1 MEEGQQTVKL
11 YRHYNRKGLDTILA
25 TLLLVVIVVA
35 MTVIVY
41 TWSTGVFGSIIPA
54 PPTGREILTIENQG
68 FDASNMKLTLYLR
81 NTGSTPTTLASYYVQ
96 DQNGNQYA
104 RTAWTVPPTS
114 PSSIV
119 NGTGVFLPINT
130 SCTSCTHTGDSFTFQ
145 SGNSYTITLITQRN
159 NQFSFTI
166 IR

>member
-1 MEEGQQTVKL
+1 ML
-11 YRHYNRKGLDTILA
+11 YRRYDRKGVDTILA
-25 TLLLVVIVVA
+25 TLLLVVIVVV

-41 TWSTGVFGSIIPA
+41 SWSLGVLGNILPS

-68 FDASNMKLTLYLR
+68 FDTSNMKLTLYLR

-104 RTAWTVPPTS
+104 RTSWTVPPTS
-114 PSSIV
+114 PASIV

-130 SCTSCTHTGDSFTFQ
+130 ACSSCTHTGNSFTFQ

-166 IR
+166 IK

>member
-1 MEEGQQTVKL
+1 MR
-11 YRHYNRKGLDTILA
+11 YRHYNRKGVDTILA

-41 TWSTGVFGSIIPA
+41 SWSQGVLGSILPA

-68 FDASNMKLTLYLR
+68 FDSTNMNMTLYLR
-81 NTGSTPTTLASYYVQ
+81 NTGSTPITLASYYVQ
-96 DQNGNQYA
+96 DQNGNQYS
-104 RTAWTVPPTS
+104 RTTWPNNPTQ
-114 PSSIV
+114 PG
-119 NGTGVFLPINT
+119 NLAKVFLLINT
-130 SCTSCTHTGDSFTFQ
+130 ACTSCGHTGSAFQ
-145 SGNSYTITLITQRN
+145 FQAGNSYTISLVTQRN

>member
-1 MEEGQQTVKL
+1 MHL
-11 YRHYNRKGLDTILA
+11 RRYNRKGLDTILA

-41 TWSTGVFGSIIPA
+41 TWSTGVFGNILPA

-68 FDASNMKLTLYLR
+68 FDASNMKLTLFLR
-81 NTGSTPTTLASYYVQ
+81 NTGSTPTTLVSYYIQ
-96 DQNGNQYA
+96 DQDGNQYA
-104 RTAWTVPPTS
+104 RTSWAVPPAS
-114 PSSIV
+114 SSSIV
-119 NGTGVFLPINT
+119 NSTGVFLPIN
-130 SCTSCTHTGDSFTFQ
+130 SACTGCTKTGNSFTFQ

-166 IR
+166 VR

>member
-1 MEEGQQTVKL
+1 MHL
-11 YRHYNRKGLDTILA
+11 RRYNQKGLDTILA

-96 DQNGNQYA
+96 DQNGNEYA
-104 RTAWTVPPTS
+104 RTSWAVPPAS

-130 SCTSCTHTGDSFTFQ
+130 ACSGCTNTGNSFTFQ
-145 SGNSYTITLITQRN
+145 AGNSYTITLITQRN

-166 IR
+166 VR

>member
-1 MEEGQQTVKL
+1 MRL
-11 YRHYNRKGLDTILA
+11 RRFNRKGLDTILA

-68 FDASNMKLTLYLR
+68 FDPNNIRLTLYLR
-81 NTGSTPTTLASYYVQ
+81 NTGSTPTTLASYYIQ

-104 RTAWTVPPTS
+104 RTTWTVPATP
-114 PSSIV
+114 PANIV
-119 NGTGVFLPINT
+119 NGTGVFLPINAACS
-130 SCTSCTHTGDSFTFQ
+130 SCAHTGNQFTFQ
-145 SGNSYTITLITQRN
+145 PGNSYTITIITQRN
-159 NQFSFTI
+159 NQFSYTI

>member
-1 MEEGQQTVKL
+1 ML
-11 YRHYNRKGLDTILA
+11 RRYDRKGLDTILA
-25 TLLLVVIVVA
+25 TLLLVVIVVV

-41 TWSTGVFGSIIPA
+41 SWSLGVFGSILPA

-68 FDASNMKLTLYLR
+68 FDSSNMNMTLYLR

-104 RTAWTVPPTS
+104 RTTWPNTPVPPTNLAKAF
-114 PSSIV
+114 I
-119 NGTGVFLPINT
+119 LINT
-130 SCTSCTHTGDSFTFQ
+130 ACISCAHAGNTFTFQ
-145 SGNSYTITLITQRN
+145 SGNAYTITLITQRN

>member
-1 MEEGQQTVKL
+1 ML

-25 TLLLVVIVVA
+25 TLLLVVIVVV
-35 MTVIVY
+35 MTVIVHS
-41 TWSTGVFGSIIPA
+41 WSLGVFGNILPA

-68 FDASNMKLTLYLR
+68 FDSSNMKLTLYLR
-81 NTGSTPTTLASYYVQ
+81 NTGSTPITLASYYIQ

-104 RTAWTVPPTS
+104 RTTWAVPPTS

-130 SCTSCTHTGDSFTFQ
+130 ACTGCTNTGNPFTFQ
-145 SGNSYTITLITQRN
+145 SGNSYTITIITQRN

>member
-1 MEEGQQTVKL
+1 MR
-11 YRHYNRKGLDTILA
+11 YRRYDRKGLDTILA
-25 TLLLVVIVVA
+25 TLLLVVIVVV

-41 TWSTGVFGSIIPA
+41 SWSLGVFGNILPA
-54 PPTGREILTIENQG
+54 PPTGREILTIETQG
-68 FDASNMKLTLYLR
+68 FDPSNMKLTLYLR
-81 NTGSTPTTLASYYVQ
+81 NTGSTPTTLASYYIQ

-104 RTAWTVPPTS
+104 RTTWTVPPTT
-114 PSSIV
+114 PASIV

-130 SCTSCTHTGDSFTFQ
+130 ACSSCTHTGSAFTFQ
-145 SGNSYTITLITQRN
+145 AGNSYTITLITQRN

>member
-1 MEEGQQTVKL
+1 ML

-25 TLLLVVIVVA
+25 TLLLVVIVVV

-41 TWSTGVFGSIIPA
+41 SWSQGALGAILPA
-54 PPTGREILTIENQG
+54 PPTGREVLTIENQG
-68 FDASNMKLTLYLR
+68 FDASNLKLTLYLR

-96 DQNGNQYA
+96 DQNGNEYA
-104 RTAWTVPPTS
+104 RTLWAVPPTS
-114 PSSIV
+114 PSNIV

-130 SCTSCTHTGDSFTFQ
+130 ACISCTNTGNSFTFQ
-145 SGNSYTITLITQRN
+145 TGNSYTITLVTQKN

>member
-1 MEEGQQTVKL
+1 ML

-25 TLLLVVIVVA
+25 TLLLVVIVVV

-41 TWSTGVFGSIIPA
+41 SWSQGVFGAILPA

-68 FDASNMKLTLYLR
+68 FDMSNMKLTLYLR
-81 NTGSTPTTLASYYVQ
+81 NTGSTPTTLASYYIQ

-104 RTAWTVPPTS
+104 RTTWTVPPTT
-114 PSSIV
+114 PASIV

-130 SCTSCTHTGDSFTFQ
+130 ACISCTHTGNSFTFQ
-145 SGNSYTITLITQRN
+145 AGNSYTITLITQRN

>member
-1 MEEGQQTVKL
+1 ML

-25 TLLLVVIVVA
+25 TLLLVVIVVV

-41 TWSTGVFGSIIPA
+41 SWSQGVFGAILPA

-68 FDASNMKLTLYLR
+68 FDTSNMKLTLYLR

-104 RTAWTVPPTS
+104 RTSWAVPAAS
-114 PSSIV
+114 PASIV
-119 NGTGVFLPINT
+119 NGTGVLLPINAAC
-130 SCTSCTHTGDSFTFQ
+130 SSCTHTGNSFTFQ
-145 SGNSYTITLITQRN
+145 SGNSYTITLITQKN
-159 NQFSFTI
+159 NQFSFTL

>member
-1 MEEGQQTVKL
+1 ML

-25 TLLLVVIVVA
+25 TLLLVVIVVV

-41 TWSTGVFGSIIPA
+41 SWSQGVFGAILPA

-68 FDASNMKLTLYLR
+68 FDSTNMNMTLYLR

-96 DQNGNQYA
+96 DQNGNQYS
-104 RTAWTVPPTS
+104 RTTWPNTPVAPA
-114 PSSIV
+114 
-119 NGTGVFLPINT
+119 NLAKVFILINT
-130 SCTSCTHTGDSFTFQ
+130 ACNSCGHIGSSFQFQ
-145 SGNSYTITLITQRN
+145 AGNSYTITLVTQRN

-166 IR
+166 VP

>member
-1 MEEGQQTVKL
+1 ML
-11 YRHYNRKGLDTILA
+11 YRRYNRKEVDTILA
-25 TLLLVVIVVA
+25 TLLLVAILVV

-41 TWSTGVFGSIIPA
+41 SWSLGVLGNILPS

-68 FDASNMKLTLYLR
+68 FYTSNMTLTLYLR

-104 RTAWTVPPTS
+104 RTSWSVPSTAPA
-114 PSSIV
+114 SIV
-119 NGTGVFLPINT
+119 NGTGVFLFINT
-130 SCTSCTHTGDSFTFQ
+130 ACISCTHA
-145 SGNSYTITLITQRN
+145 GNSFQFQAGNAYTITLITQRN

>member
-1 MEEGQQTVKL
+1 ML
-11 YRHYNRKGLDTILA
+11 YRRYDRKGLDTIIA
-25 TLLLVVIVVA
+25 TLLLVVIVVV

-41 TWSTGVFGSIIPA
+41 SWSLGIFGSILPT

-68 FDASNMKLTLYLR
+68 FDTSNMKLTLYLR
-81 NTGSTPTTLASYYVQ
+81 NTGSTPTTLASYYIQ

-104 RTAWTVPPTS
+104 RTSWTVPPAS
-114 PSSIV
+114 PASIV

-130 SCTSCTHTGDSFTFQ
+130 ACTSCTHTGSPFTFQ
-145 SGNSYTITLITQRN
+145 FGNSYTITLITQRN

>member
-1 MEEGQQTVKL
+1 ML

-25 TLLLVVIVVA
+25 TLLLVVIVVV

-41 TWSTGVFGSIIPA
+41 SWSQGVFGAILPA

-68 FDASNMKLTLYLR
+68 FDTSNMKLTLYLR

-104 RTAWTVPPTS
+104 RTSWTVPATS
-114 PSSIV
+114 PAGIV

-130 SCTSCTHTGDSFTFQ
+130 ACSSCTLTGNSFSFQ

>member
-1 MEEGQQTVKL
+1 ML
-11 YRHYNRKGLDTILA
+11 YRHYNRKGLDSILA
-25 TLLLVVIVVA
+25 TLLLVVIVVV

-41 TWSTGVFGSIIPA
+41 SWSQGVFGAILPA
-54 PPTGREILTIENQG
+54 PPAGREILTIENQG
-68 FDASNMKLTLYLR
+68 FDTSNMKLTLYLR
-81 NTGSTPTTLASYYVQ
+81 NTGSTPTTLASYYIQ

-104 RTAWTVPPTS
+104 RTSWTVPAAS
-114 PSSIV
+114 PASIV

-130 SCTSCTHTGDSFTFQ
+130 ACISCTHIGNSFTFQ

>member
-1 MEEGQQTVKL
+1 
-11 YRHYNRKGLDTILA
+11 
-25 TLLLVVIVVA
+25 

-41 TWSTGVFGSIIPA
+41 SWSQGVFGAILPA
-54 PPTGREILTIENQG
+54 PPTGREILTIEDQG
-68 FDASNMKLTLYLR
+68 FDTSNMKLTLYLR
-81 NTGSTPTTLASYYVQ
+81 NTGSTPTTLASYYIQ

-104 RTAWTVPPTS
+104 RTTWTVPPAT
-114 PSSIV
+114 PASIV

-130 SCTSCTHTGDSFTFQ
+130 ACSSCTHTGSAFTFQ
-145 SGNSYTITLITQRN
+145 AGNSYTITLITQRN

>member
-1 MEEGQQTVKL
+1 ML
-11 YRHYNRKGLDTILA
+11 YRHYNRKGVDTILA

-41 TWSTGVFGSIIPA
+41 SWSQGALGAILPA

-68 FDASNMKLTLYLR
+68 FDPNNMKLTLYLR
-81 NTGSTPTTLASYYVQ
+81 NTGSTPITLASYYIQ
-96 DQNGNQYA
+96 DQSGDQYA
-104 RTAWTVPPTS
+104 RTTWTVPSTP
-114 PSSIV
+114 PANIV

-130 SCTSCTHTGDSFTFQ
+130 ACSSCTHAGNQFTFQ
-145 SGNSYTITLITQRN
+145 PGNSYTITIITQRN
-159 NQFSFTI
+159 NQFSYTV

>member
-1 MEEGQQTVKL
+1 ML
-11 YRHYNRKGLDTILA
+11 YRHYNRKGLDTVLA
-25 TLLLVVIVVA
+25 TLLLVVIVVV

-41 TWSTGVFGSIIPA
+41 SWSQGVFGAILPS

-68 FDASNMKLTLYLR
+68 FDSTNTNMTLYLR

-104 RTAWTVPPTS
+104 RTTWPNTPITPTNLGKMF
-114 PSSIV
+114 I
-119 NGTGVFLPINT
+119 LINT
-130 SCTSCTHTGDSFTFQ
+130 ACSSCAHTGSSFTFQ
-145 SGNSYTITLITQRN
+145 SGNGYTITLVTQRN

-166 IR
+166 VR

>member
-1 MEEGQQTVKL
+1 MHL
-11 YRHYNRKGLDTILA
+11 RRYDRKGLDTILA

-68 FDASNMKLTLYLR
+68 FDPNNMKLTLYLR
-81 NTGSTPTTLASYYVQ
+81 NTGSTTITLASYYVQ
-96 DQNGNQYA
+96 DQNGNEYA
-104 RTAWTVPPTS
+104 RTSWPVTSTPPA
-114 PSSIV
+114 SII

-130 SCTSCTHTGDSFTFQ
+130 ACTSCTHTGNAFTFQ
-145 SGNSYTITLITQRN
+145 SGNSYTITIITQRN
-159 NQFSFTI
+159 NQFSYTI

>member
-1 MEEGQQTVKL
+1 MQ
-11 YRHYNRKGLDTILA
+11 YRRCDRKGLDTILA
-25 TLLLVVIVVA
+25 TLLLVVIIVV

-41 TWSTGVFGSIIPA
+41 SWSLGVFGNILPA

-68 FDASNMKLTLYLR
+68 FDTSNMKLTLYLR
-81 NTGSTPTTLASYYVQ
+81 NTGSTPVTLASYYVQ

-104 RTAWTVPPTS
+104 RTSWTTPSTS
-114 PSSIV
+114 PGSIV

-130 SCTSCTHTGDSFTFQ
+130 ACSSCTHTGASFIFQ

>member
-1 MEEGQQTVKL
+1 LQ
-11 YRHYNRKGLDTILA
+11 YRHYDRKGLDTIIA
-25 TLLLVVIVVA
+25 TLLLVVIVVV

-41 TWSTGVFGSIIPA
+41 SWSLGVFGAIFPA
-54 PPTGREILTIENQG
+54 PPSGREILTIENQG
-68 FDASNMKLTLYLR
+68 FDSSNMKLTLYLR

-104 RTAWTVPPTS
+104 RTSWSVPPTS
-114 PSSIV
+114 PASIV

-130 SCTSCTHTGDSFTFQ
+130 ACLSSCTHTGNPFQ
-145 SGNSYTITLITQRN
+145 FQAGNSYTITLITQRN

>member
-1 MEEGQQTVKL
+1 MR
-11 YRHYNRKGLDTILA
+11 YRHYDRKGLDTILA
-25 TLLLVVIVVA
+25 TLLLVVIVVV

-41 TWSTGVFGSIIPA
+41 SWSLGVFGSILPA

-68 FDASNMKLTLYLR
+68 FDNTNTNMTLYLR
-81 NTGSTPTTLASYYVQ
+81 NTGSTPTTLVSYYVQ
-96 DQNGNQYA
+96 DQNGNQYS
-104 RTAWTVPPTS
+104 RTSWSNTAVPPTNLAKMF
-114 PSSIV
+114 I
-119 NGTGVFLPINT
+119 LINT
-130 SCTSCTHTGDSFTFQ
+130 ACNGCAHAGNSFTFQ

>member
-1 MEEGQQTVKL
+1 ML

-25 TLLLVVIVVA
+25 TLLLVVIVVV

-41 TWSTGVFGSIIPA
+41 SWSLGVFGNILPA

-68 FDASNMKLTLYLR
+68 FDSSNMKLTLYLR
-81 NTGSTPTTLASYYVQ
+81 NTGSTPITLASYYIQ

-104 RTAWTVPPTS
+104 RTNWAVLPTS

-130 SCTSCTHTGDSFTFQ
+130 ACTGCANSGNPFTFQ

>member
-1 MEEGQQTVKL
+1 MHL
-11 YRHYNRKGLDTILA
+11 RRYNRKGLDTILA

-41 TWSTGVFGSIIPA
+41 TWSLGIFGNIIPS
-54 PPTGREILTIENQG
+54 PPSGREILTIENQG
-68 FDASNMKLTLYLR
+68 FDPNNMKLTLYLR

-104 RTAWTVPPTS
+104 RTSWPVPSTPPTS
-114 PSSIV
+114 LV
-119 NGTGVFLPINT
+119 NGTGVFLPINALCN
-130 SCTSCTHTGDSFTFQ
+130 SCSHTGNSFTFQ